1 MGLLLRHP
9 DSFTHCSEGPS
20 RSRSPNQASDRDLW
34 EPFLDSHR
42 PIRYNHPSQCSKNTR
57 ISDRKTISSEQHLN
71 DRYTCAA
78 HRHEIRLNRLR
89 GTRYN
94 RNRNHQT
101 HHDKP
106 RSSFAADA
114 EEGRALARS
123 LSVVLPGEPLATIAS
138 LSSVTSSQQQKQEDK
153 FSSSDEKWRRTNSRR
168 SRSCESS
175 ISFVSQG
182 QEDGANN
189 RRRPPSLERQDA
201 FRDERT
207 AKRRRAESGCRL
219 QEEEDHNG
227 DDFERER
234 EWERERAQVAEL
246 YRIGL
251 LYDDEHERGEGFSV
265 NCIIRDVPAY
275 SLRVRPTPR
284 RTRRQWAGRDKPAGG
299 GYVSLSAAVD
309 LAFSA
314 FGEDETLARWM
325 LSNSSSS
332 LSASMY
338 SDLHRTAREEEAR
351 PWREAV
357 HDAPRL
363 TVVYELADD
372 TVSAVSA
379 GDYHDDISVSELSFV
394 GNGELGGDELAW
406 AMLDGNDGKT
416 APEAVDAVVV
426 EDEGV
431 DPWVVLGHDGS

>member
-1 MGLLLRHP
+1 MGLLLRHSN
-9 DSFTHCSEGPS
+9 SFTHCSEGPS
-20 RSRSPNQASDRDLW
+20 PSRLSNQASDLDQDRDLW
-34 EPFLDSHR
+34 EPSPDRHR
-42 PIRYNHPSQCSKNTR
+42 PIRYNHSSQSRSKSTR

-78 HRHEIRLNRLR
+78 HRHEIRLNRLC
-89 GTRYN
+89 GPRYN

-101 HHDKP
+101 HHVKP
-106 RSSFAADA
+106 RGSFAADA

-123 LSVVLPGEPLATIAS
+123 SSVVLPGEPLATI
-138 LSSVTSSQQQKQEDK
+138 SSPSS
-153 FSSSDEKWRRTNSRR
+153 KWRRTNSRR

-175 ISFVSQG
+175 ISFVPQG
-182 QEDGANN
+182 QEEGVNN

-219 QEEEDHNG
+219 QKEEDYNG
-227 DDFERER
+227 DEFERER
-234 EWERERAQVAEL
+234 ECEHERAQVAEL

-251 LYDDEHERGEGFSV
+251 LYDDEHERGEGFSLDR
-265 NCIIRDVPAY
+265 IIRDEPAY
-275 SLRVRPTPR
+275 SLRVRPTPG
-284 RTRRQWAGRDKPAGG
+284 RTQRHWAGRDRPAGG
-299 GYVSLSAAVD
+299 DYVSLSAAVD

-325 LSNSSSS
+325 LSGSSSSSS
-332 LSASMY
+332 LSGSMD
-338 SDLHRTAREEEAR
+338 SDLDRAAGEEEAR
-351 PWREAV
+351 PWREAMR
-357 HDAPRL
+357 DTPRL
-363 TVVYELADD
+363 TVLYELADD
-372 TVSAVSA
+372 AVSAVSA
-379 GDYHDDISVSELSFV
+379 GDSLDDISVSELSFV
-394 GNGELGGDELAW
+394 GNGELGDDELVW

-416 APEAVDAVVV
+416 APEAVNAVVG